1 MSGFLR
7 PLLAGLLIATGV
19 SAGLSLDQA
28 QSHFI
33 EGKQH
38 YEAQEFK
45 QAIQQYQAILQS
57 GYYAP
62 ELFHN
67 LGNAFFR
74 TGDVGRAIL
83 NYRRAKRLAPMDS
96 AVEANIQF
104 AQKQTGAVIPKTPIW
119 QVPIQLVSQG
129 TWLIGLVAAWWA
141 CMLALSAWL
150 WTGRNA
156 AGLKHI
162 WVSLGCLIIV
172 FGSGLI
178 LSAQIERKREVVVL
192 ADQVEALFAPHAGSV
207 AHFSLPEGSLA
218 TMLEQGERWVKI
230 RSGKDRGWIPAHTCE
245 ATIPW

>member
-1 MSGFLR
+1 MSNLLR
-7 PLLAGLLIATGV
+7 LLFITPLIASGV

-38 YEAQEFK
+38 YEAQEFE
-45 QAIQQYQAILQS
+45 QAIQQYQTILQS
-57 GYYAP
+57 GYFAP

-67 LGNAFFR
+67 LGNAFYR
-74 TGDVGRAIL
+74 TGNVGRAIL

-96 AVEANIQF
+96 AIEANIQF

-119 QVPIQLVSQG
+119 QVPIGLVSQQA
-129 TWLIGLVAAWWA
+129 WLIALVAAWWTG
-141 CMLALSAWL
+141 MLALSAWL
-150 WTGRNA
+150 WTGRRA
-156 AGLKHI
+156 AGLKQI
-162 WVSLGCLIIV
+162 WLSLGCLILV
-172 FGSGLI
+172 FGSGLM
-178 LSAQIERKREVVVL
+178 LSTHIERQREVVVL
-192 ADQVEALFAPHAGSV
+192 ADQVEALFAPHAGSI

-230 RSGKDRGWIPAHTCE
+230 QSGKDRGWIPAHACE